1 MYNNIL
7 IPMASDHDPEADKAL
22 AVARLL
28 ADEGAK
34 ITALTVMEAIP
45 EYIVTQLPEGQI
57 EKNIHAMEGGLK
69 EALGD
74 ANDVEVAVVSGHS
87 GRTILDWAEEH
98 GVDCIV
104 MASHRPDL
112 SNYFLG
118 STASRVVRHAQ
129 CAVHVLR

>member
-1 MYNNIL
+1 MYKNIL
-7 IPMASDHDPEADKAL
+7 IPVASDHDPETDKAL
-22 AVARLL
+22 EVARRL
-28 ADEGAK
+28 ASEGAT
-34 ITALTVMEAIP
+34 ITALTVVEAIP
-45 EYIVTQLPEGQI
+45 EYIVSQLPQGQI
-57 EKNIHAMEGGLK
+57 EKNLEAVETGLHG
-69 EALGD
+69 ELDGAGD
-74 ANDVEVAVVSGHS
+74 VKVAVVSGHS

>member
-1 MYNNIL
+1 MYKNIL
-7 IPMASDHDPEADKAL
+7 IPVASDHDPETERAL
-22 AVARLL
+22 DVARRL
-28 ADEGAK
+28 ASDGATL
-34 ITALTVMEAIP
+34 TALTVVEMIP
-45 EYIVTQLPEGQI
+45 EYIATQLPEGQI
-57 EKNIHAMEGGLK
+57 EKNMKSIEGGLHS
-69 EALGD
+69 ALDAAGD
-74 ANDVEVAVVSGHS
+74 IKVEVVSGHS

>member
-1 MYNNIL
+1 MYKNIL
-7 IPMASDHDPEADKAL
+7 IPIALDHDPHTKKAL
-22 AVARLL
+22 RVARLL

-34 ITALTVMEAIP
+34 ITALSVVEAIP
-45 EYIVTQLPEGQI
+45 EFVVQQLPEGQM
-57 EKNIHAMEGGLK
+57 EKNAKMASEMLRAELR
-69 EALGD
+69 EAGD
-74 ANDVEVAVVSGHS
+74 LEIAVVSGHS

>member
-1 MYNNIL
+1 MYKNIL
-7 IPMASDHDPEADKAL
+7 IPLASDHDPETGKAL
-22 AVARLL
+22 EVARRL
-28 ADEGAK
+28 ASEGAT
-34 ITALTVMEAIP
+34 ITALTVVEAIP
-45 EYIVTQLPEGQI
+45 EYIVQQLPQGQI
-57 EKNIHAMEGGLK
+57 EKNLK
-69 EALGD
+69 AVESDLHGELDGAGD
-74 ANDVEVAVVSGHS
+74 ITVAVVSGHS

>member
-1 MYNNIL
+1 MYKNIL
-7 IPMASDHDPEADKAL
+7 IPVASDHDPETDKAL
-22 AVARLL
+22 TVARLL
-28 ADEGAK
+28 ADEGAT

-57 EKNIHAMEGGLK
+57 EKNQKAVESGLHD
-69 EALGD
+69 ELDGAGD
-74 ANDVEVAVVSGHS
+74 VQVAVVSGHS